1 MITLA
6 FEKETIMDATLLKL
20 LSIICRPLP
29 IALLVMLAGL
39 ILAPFNR
46 RWCLGFLLAGF
57 TTISVF
63 SLNITARHLISALEQ
78 PYTPVHTIPNDVNTI
93 VVLAAGVRGSKN
105 GPPNTQLSATTLS
118 RLVEGVRLYQL
129 SAQHKPTQLI
139 LSGGR
144 IFTATKGSNVV
155 NTANLLGVPTK
166 KITITRGVINTAAE
180 AKIIHSFVRNKP
192 FLLVTSASHM
202 QRALWLF
209 KREGMSP
216 IPAATQFMENR
227 YSLVKGQS
235 FIPQAS
241 NLVRC
246 DIALHEYLGLLW
258 EKAISH
264 K

>member
-1 MITLA
+1 
-6 FEKETIMDATLLKL
+6 MDATFLKL

-29 IALLVMLAGL
+29 IALLIMLTGL
-39 ILAPFNR
+39 ILAPLNKK
-46 RWCLGFLLAGF
+46 WCIGCLLTGFI
-57 TTISVF
+57 TILIF
-63 SLNITARHLISALEQ
+63 SLNITARLLISVLEQ
-78 PYTPVHTIPNDVNTI
+78 PYKAVLSIPTNVNTI

-105 GPPNTQLSATTLS
+105 GPPNTQVSATTLS
-118 RLVEGVRLYQL
+118 RLVEGIRLYRLSSQQKPSQL
-129 SAQHKPTQLI
+129 V

-144 IFTATKGSNVV
+144 VFTASKGSNVV
-155 NTANLLGVPTK
+155 NTASLLGVPAK

-180 AKIIHSFVRNKP
+180 AKIIHRLVKDKP

-209 KREGMSP
+209 RREGMSP
-216 IPAATQFMENR
+216 IPAATQFMGNR